1 MKLFEEDLN
10 KDDMSEYIKIGNT
23 VVGYITM
30 CEKDLTCVVDLG
42 HGRKGTCV
50 HEEIE
55 LLFGN
60 KEKAKRIASLGRVGK
75 YTYFKITGIKEDGT
89 YELSRKKVQEEYY
102 NKEVVGT
109 EFKKIFDGRVLRVLE
124 YGIFVDIGFGITGIL
139 SRDNFTQAIVE
150 NTRKAL
156 KDLKKLKVFI
166 RSIDEYRISL
176 GHKELLGDFEY
187 QSSKIEMGCT
197 YTGIVK
203 GNTSYGVF
211 VALDSNLVGLADE
224 YENAKKGDVVS
235 VIVRKINP
243 EARKVKLKIISVVGH
258 NDPNYIDTNFEYLDL
273 KEIPRDW
280 KF

>member
-10 KDDMSEYIKIGNT
+10 REDMSECIKVGDT

-42 HGRKGTCV
+42 NTHKGTCV

-55 LLFGN
+55 VLFGN

-75 YTYFKITGIKEDGT
+75 YTYFKVTGIKDDGT
-89 YELSRKKVQEEYY
+89 YELSRKKVQEDYY

-109 EFKKIFDGRVLRVLE
+109 EFKKIFDGRVLRVLD

-139 SRDNFTQAIVE
+139 SRDNFTNAIVK
-150 NTRKAL
+150 NPKKAL

-187 QSSKIEMGCT
+187 QSSKIETGCT
-197 YTGIVK
+197 YTGIVRS
-203 GNTSYGVF
+203 NTEYGVF
-211 VALDSNLVGLADE
+211 VALDSNLVGLADV
-224 YENAKKGDVVS
+224 YENVKQGDVVS

-243 EARKVKLKIISVVGH
+243 EAKKIKLKIISVVGH

-273 KEIPRDW
+273 KEIPRNW